1 MYSYKGKLALVTGA
15 STGIGYAIAKE
26 LARRGANLIV
36 SATARSEDKL
46 HELSSEI
53 KDLGS
58 ECHIFLE
65 DLSRLNSGRSLYD
78 QIKLQNLH
86 VDLLINNAGY
96 GRWGTFHEVEME
108 DYADMIQLNIT
119 SLSELSHLFIP
130 DMISKGEGGVIN
142 VGSVASLTP
151 VPYSSVY
158 AATKAYVLSL
168 SEGLRYEYRNSNIRI
183 MALLPGATVSNFGQV
198 ATAKSDKLR
207 ERLNKRTKRS
217 ATGTVFQ
224 TSHEVAVECLDGFTK
239 DKQFIIPGKGNRRT
253 ALITKLM
260 PRTKVLNIVGN
271 LFKKIAGWYLIM

>member
-26 LARRGANLIV
+26 LARRGANLIL
-36 SATARSEDKL
+36 SATVRSEDKL

-239 DKQFIIPGKGNRRT
+239 DKQFIIPGRGNRRT
-253 ALITKLM
+253 ALITKFM
-260 PRTKVLNIVGN
+260 PRTKVLNTVGS
-271 LFKKIAGWYLIM
+271 LFKKIAG

>member
-26 LARRGANLIV
+26 LARRGANLIL

-168 SEGLRYEYRNSNIRI
+168 SEGLRYEYRNFNIRI

-217 ATGTVFQ
+217 AAGTVFQ
-224 TSHEVAVECLDGFTK
+224 TSHEVALECLDGFTK
-239 DKQFIIPGKGNRRT
+239 DKQFIIPGRGNRRT
-253 ALITKLM
+253 ALITKFM
-260 PRTKVLNIVGN
+260 PRTKVLNTVGS
-271 LFKKIAGWYLIM
+271 LFKKIAG

>member
-1 MYSYKGKLALVTGA
+1 MDSYKGKLALVTGA

-26 LARRGANLIV
+26 LAKRGANLVI
-36 SATARSEDKL
+36 SATARSEEKL
-46 HELSSEI
+46 HELSSEL

-96 GRWGTFHEVEME
+96 GRWGTFHEVEMD
-108 DYADMIQLNIT
+108 DYADMIQLNVT

-168 SEGLRYEYRNSNIRI
+168 SEGLRYEYRNSNIRV

-207 ERLNKRTKRS
+207 ERLNKRSKS
-217 ATGTVFQ
+217 ATTGAVFQ

-260 PRTKVLNIVGN
+260 PRTKVLNTVGN
-271 LFKKIAGWYLIM
+271 LFKKIAG

>member
-1 MYSYKGKLALVTGA
+1 MNSYKGKLALVTGA

-26 LARRGANLIV
+26 LAKRGANLII
-36 SATARSEDKL
+36 SATSRSEDKL
-46 HELSSEI
+46 NELSSEI
-53 KDLGS
+53 NNLGS
-58 ECHIFLE
+58 ECHIFFE
-65 DLSRLNSGRSLYD
+65 DLSKINSGRSLYD

-86 VDLLINNAGY
+86 VDLLVNNAGY
-96 GRWGTFHEVEME
+96 GRWGTFHDIEMD

-119 SLSELSHLFIP
+119 SLSELSHLFIT
-130 DMISKGEGGVIN
+130 DMISEGGGGVIN

-168 SEGLRYEYRNSNIRI
+168 SEGLRYEYKNFNIKI

-207 ERLNKRTKRS
+207 ERLNKKS
-217 ATGTVFQ
+217 KSSTGAVFQ
-224 TSHEVAVECLDGFTK
+224 TSHEVAVECLDGFAK

-253 ALITKLM
+253 ALITKFM
-260 PRTKVLNIVGN
+260 PRTKVLDIVGN
-271 LFKKIAGWYLIM
+271 LFKKIAG

>member
-1 MYSYKGKLALVTGA
+1 MNVYKDKFALVTGA

-26 LARRGANLIV
+26 LANRGANLII

-46 HELSSEI
+46 QELSKEI
-53 KDLGS
+53 QELGS
-58 ECHIFLE
+58 DCHIFLE
-65 DLSRLNSGRSLYD
+65 DLSKRDSGRSLYD
-78 QIKLQNLH
+78 QIKLKNLH
-86 VDLLINNAGY
+86 VDLLVNNAGY
-96 GRWGTFHEVEME
+96 GRWGTYHEVDMD

-168 SEGLRYEYRNSNIRI
+168 SEGLRYEYKDFNIRI
-183 MALLPGATVSNFGQV
+183 MALLPGATISNFGQV

-207 ERLNKRTKRS
+207 ERLNKRSKS
-217 ATGTVFQ
+217 AIGTVFQ
-224 TSHEVAVECLDGFTK
+224 TSHEVAVECLDGFEK
-239 DKQFIIPGKGNRRT
+239 DKQFIIPGKSDRRT
-253 ALITKLM
+253 ALITKFM
-260 PRTKVLNIVGN
+260 PRTKVLSTVGS
-271 LFKKIAGWYLIM
+271 LFKKIGG

>member
-1 MYSYKGKLALVTGA
+1 MNVYKDKFALVTGA

-26 LARRGANLIV
+26 LANRGANLII

-46 HELSSEI
+46 QELSKEI
-53 KDLGS
+53 KELGS
-58 ECHIFLE
+58 NCHIFLE
-65 DLSRLNSGRSLYD
+65 DLSKRDSGRSLYD
-78 QIKLQNLH
+78 QIKLKNLH
-86 VDLLINNAGY
+86 VDLLVNNAGY
-96 GRWGTFHEVEME
+96 GRWGTYHEVDMD

-168 SEGLRYEYRNSNIRI
+168 SEGLRYEYKDFNIRI
-183 MALLPGATVSNFGQV
+183 MALLPGATISNFGQV

-207 ERLNKRTKRS
+207 ERLNKRSKS
-217 ATGTVFQ
+217 AVGTVFQ
-224 TSHEVAVECLDGFTK
+224 TSHEVAVECLDGFEK
-239 DKQFIIPGKGNRRT
+239 DKQFIIPGKSNRRT
-253 ALITKLM
+253 ALITKFM
-260 PRTKVLNIVGN
+260 PRTKVLSTVGS
-271 LFKKIAGWYLIM
+271 LFKKIGG

>member
-1 MYSYKGKLALVTGA
+1 MNSYKNKLALVTGA

-26 LARRGANLIV
+26 LARRGADLIV
-36 SATARSEDKL
+36 SATERSVNKL
-46 HELSSEI
+46 QDLSLEI
-53 KDLGS
+53 KEIGS
-58 ECHIFLE
+58 ECHIFVE
-65 DLSRLNSGRSLYD
+65 DLSELNSGRSLYN
-78 QIKLQNLH
+78 QIKSKNLK

-96 GRWGTFHEVEME
+96 GRWGTYHEVEMD
-108 DYADMIQLNIT
+108 DYVDMIQLNIT

-130 DMISKGEGGVIN
+130 DMISRGGGGIIN

-168 SEGLRYEYRNSNIRI
+168 SEGLRYEYRDFNIKI

-207 ERLNKRTKRS
+207 ERLNKRSKS

-224 TSHEVAVECLDGFTK
+224 TSHEVAVECLDGFIK

-253 ALITKLM
+253 ALITKLL
-260 PRTKVLNIVGN
+260 PRTKVLNTVGS
-271 LFKKIAGWYLIM
+271 LFKKIGG

>member
-26 LARRGANLIV
+26 LARRGANLIL
-36 SATARSEDKL
+36 SATVRSEDKL

-217 ATGTVFQ
+217 AAGTVFQ
-224 TSHEVAVECLDGFTK
+224 TSHEVALECLDGFTK
-239 DKQFIIPGKGNRRT
+239 DKQFIIPGRGNRRT
-253 ALITKLM
+253 ALITKFM
-260 PRTKVLNIVGN
+260 PRTKVLNTVGS
-271 LFKKIAGWYLIM
+271 LFKKIAG

>member
-1 MYSYKGKLALVTGA
+1 MNSYKNKLALVTGA

-26 LARRGANLIV
+26 LARRGADLIV
-36 SATARSEDKL
+36 SATERSVNKL
-46 HELSSEI
+46 QDLSLEI
-53 KDLGS
+53 KEIGS
-58 ECHIFLE
+58 ECHIFVE
-65 DLSRLNSGRSLYD
+65 DLSELNSGRSLYN
-78 QIKLQNLH
+78 QIKSKNLK

-96 GRWGTFHEVEME
+96 GRWGTYHEVEMD
-108 DYADMIQLNIT
+108 DYVDMIQLNIT

-130 DMISKGEGGVIN
+130 DMISRDGGGIIN

-168 SEGLRYEYRNSNIRI
+168 SEGLRYEYRDFNIKI

-207 ERLNKRTKRS
+207 ERLNKRSKS

-224 TSHEVAVECLDGFTK
+224 TSHEVAVECLDGFIK

-253 ALITKLM
+253 ALITKLL
-260 PRTKVLNIVGN
+260 PRTKVLNTVGS
-271 LFKKIAGWYLIM
+271 LFKKIGG

>member
-1 MYSYKGKLALVTGA
+1 MNSYKGKFALVTGA

-26 LARRGANLIV
+26 LAKRGANLII

-46 HELSSEI
+46 HKLSSEI
-53 KDLGS
+53 KEIGS
-58 ECHIFLE
+58 ECYIFLE

-78 QIKLQNLH
+78 QIKFQNLH
-86 VDLLINNAGY
+86 VDLLVNNAGY
-96 GRWGTFHEVEME
+96 GRWGTFHEVEMQ

-217 ATGTVFQ
+217 AAGTVFQ

-239 DKQFIIPGKGNRRT
+239 DKQFIIPGRGNRRT

-260 PRTKVLNIVGN
+260 PRTKVLNTVGS
-271 LFKKIAGWYLIM
+271 LFKKIAG

>member
-1 MYSYKGKLALVTGA
+1 MNVYKDKFALVTGA

-26 LARRGANLIV
+26 LANRGANLII

-46 HELSSEI
+46 QELSKEI
-53 KDLGS
+53 KELGS
-58 ECHIFLE
+58 DCHIFFE
-65 DLSRLNSGRSLYD
+65 DLSKRDSGRSLYD
-78 QIKLQNLH
+78 QIKLKNLH
-86 VDLLINNAGY
+86 VDLLVNNAGY
-96 GRWGTFHEVEME
+96 GRWGTYHEVDMD

-168 SEGLRYEYRNSNIRI
+168 SEGLRYEYKDFNIRI
-183 MALLPGATVSNFGQV
+183 MALLPGATISNFGQV

-207 ERLNKRTKRS
+207 ERLNKRSKS
-217 ATGTVFQ
+217 AVGTVFQ
-224 TSHEVAVECLDGFTK
+224 TSHEVAVECLDGFEK
-239 DKQFIIPGKGNRRT
+239 DKQFIIPGKSNRRT
-253 ALITKLM
+253 ALITKFM
-260 PRTKVLNIVGN
+260 PRTKVLSTVGS
-271 LFKKIAGWYLIM
+271 LFKKIGG

>member
-26 LARRGANLIV
+26 LARRGANLIL
-36 SATARSEDKL
+36 SATVRSEDKL

-130 DMISKGEGGVIN
+130 DMISEGEGGVIN

-239 DKQFIIPGKGNRRT
+239 DKQFIIPGRGNRRT

-260 PRTKVLNIVGN
+260 PRTKVLNTVGS
-271 LFKKIAGWYLIM
+271 LFKKIAG

>member
-1 MYSYKGKLALVTGA
+1 MYSYKRKVALVTGA

-26 LARRGANLIV
+26 LARRGANLII

-58 ECHIFLE
+58 ECNIFLE

-108 DYADMIQLNIT
+108 DYTDMIQLNIT

-207 ERLNKRTKRS
+207 ERLKKRTKRS
-217 ATGTVFQ
+217 AAGSVFQ
-224 TSHEVAVECLDGFTK
+224 TSHEVAVECLDGFAK
-239 DKQFIIPGKGNRRT
+239 DKQFIIPGKGNKRT

-260 PRTKVLNIVGN
+260 PRKMVLNTVGN
-271 LFKKIAGWYLIM
+271 LFKKIAG

>member
-1 MYSYKGKLALVTGA
+1 MNSYKGKLALVTGA

-26 LARRGANLIV
+26 LAKRGANLII
-36 SATARSEDKL
+36 SATSRSEDKL
-46 HELSSEI
+46 NELSSEI
-53 KDLGS
+53 NNLGS
-58 ECHIFLE
+58 ECHIFFE
-65 DLSRLNSGRSLYD
+65 DLSKINSGRSLYD

-86 VDLLINNAGY
+86 VDLLVNNAGY
-96 GRWGTFHEVEME
+96 GRWGIFHDIEMD

-119 SLSELSHLFIP
+119 SLSELSHLFIT
-130 DMISKGEGGVIN
+130 DMISEGEGEGGVIN

-168 SEGLRYEYRNSNIRI
+168 SEGLRYEYKNLNIKI

-207 ERLNKRTKRS
+207 ERLNKKS
-217 ATGTVFQ
+217 KSSTGTVFQ
-224 TSHEVAVECLDGFTK
+224 TSHEVAVECLDGFAK

-253 ALITKLM
+253 ALITKFM
-260 PRTKVLNIVGN
+260 PRTQVLNIVGN
-271 LFKKIAGWYLIM
+271 LFKKIAG

>member
-65 DLSRLNSGRSLYD
+65 DLSKLNSGRSLYD

-168 SEGLRYEYRNSNIRI
+168 SEGLRYEYRNFNIRI

-271 LFKKIAGWYLIM
+271 LFKKIAG

>member
-1 MYSYKGKLALVTGA
+1 MDSYIGKLALVTGA

-26 LARRGANLIV
+26 LAKRGANLII

-53 KDLGS
+53 KAIGS
-58 ECHIFLE
+58 DCHIFLE
-65 DLSRLNSGRSLYD
+65 DLSKLNSGRSLYD

-86 VDLLINNAGY
+86 VDLLVNNAGY
-96 GRWGTFHEVEME
+96 GRWGTFHEVEMD
-108 DYADMIQLNIT
+108 DYAEMIQLNVT

-158 AATKAYVLSL
+158 AATKSYVLSF
-168 SEGLRYEYRNSNIRI
+168 SEGLRYEYKNANIRI
-183 MALLPGATVSNFGQV
+183 MALLPGATVSKFGQV

-207 ERLNKRTKRS
+207 ERLNKRSKS
-217 ATGTVFQ
+217 ATGAVFQ
-224 TSHEVAVECLDGFTK
+224 TSHEVAVECLDGFAK

-253 ALITKLM
+253 ALITKFM
-260 PRTKVLNIVGN
+260 PRTKVLNTVGN
-271 LFKKIAGWYLIM
+271 LFKRIAG

>member
-26 LARRGANLIV
+26 LARRGANLIL
-36 SATARSEDKL
+36 SATGRSEDKL

-119 SLSELSHLFIP
+119 TLSELSHLFIP
-130 DMISKGEGGVIN
+130 DMISEGEGGVIN

-217 ATGTVFQ
+217 AAGTVFQ

-239 DKQFIIPGKGNRRT
+239 DKQFIIPGRGNRRT
-253 ALITKLM
+253 ALITKFM
-260 PRTKVLNIVGN
+260 PRTKVLNTVGS
-271 LFKKIAGWYLIM
+271 LFKKIAG

>member
-1 MYSYKGKLALVTGA
+1 MNVYKDKFALVTGA

-26 LARRGANLIV
+26 LANRGANLII

-46 HELSSEI
+46 QELSKEI
-53 KDLGS
+53 KELGS
-58 ECHIFLE
+58 DCHIFLE
-65 DLSRLNSGRSLYD
+65 DLSKRDSGRSLYD
-78 QIKLQNLH
+78 QIKLKNLH
-86 VDLLINNAGY
+86 VDLLVNNAGY
-96 GRWGTFHEVEME
+96 GRWGTYHEVDMD

-168 SEGLRYEYRNSNIRI
+168 SEGLRYEYKDFNIRI
-183 MALLPGATVSNFGQV
+183 MALLPGATISNFGQV

-207 ERLNKRTKRS
+207 ERLNKRSKS
-217 ATGTVFQ
+217 AVGTVFQ
-224 TSHEVAVECLDGFTK
+224 TSHEVAVECLDGFEK
-239 DKQFIIPGKGNRRT
+239 DKQFIIPGKSNRRT
-253 ALITKLM
+253 ALVTKFM
-260 PRTKVLNIVGN
+260 PRTKVLSTVGS
-271 LFKKIAGWYLIM
+271 LFKKIGG

>member
-1 MYSYKGKLALVTGA
+1 MNSYNGKLALVTGA

-26 LARRGANLIV
+26 LANRGANLII
-36 SATARSEDKL
+36 SATSRSEDKL

-53 KDLGS
+53 KDIGA
-58 ECHIFLE
+58 ECHIFME

-86 VDLLINNAGY
+86 VDLLVNNAGY
-96 GRWGTFHEVEME
+96 GRWGTFHEVGMD

-130 DMISKGEGGVIN
+130 DMIEKGEGGVIN

-168 SEGLRYEYRNSNIRI
+168 SEGLRYEYRNANISI

-207 ERLNKRTKRS
+207 ERLNKRSKRAS
-217 ATGTVFQ
+217 GTIFQ
-224 TSHEVAVECLDGFTK
+224 TSYEVAVECLDGFEK
-239 DKQFIIPGKGNRRT
+239 NKQFIIPGKGNRRT
-253 ALITKLM
+253 ALITKLL
-260 PRTKVLNIVGN
+260 PRTKVLNTVGN
-271 LFKKIAGWYLIM
+271 LFKKIAG

>member
-1 MYSYKGKLALVTGA
+1 MNSYKNKLALVTGA

-26 LARRGANLIV
+26 LARRGADLIV
-36 SATARSEDKL
+36 SATERSVNKL
-46 HELSSEI
+46 QDLSLEI
-53 KDLGS
+53 KEIGS
-58 ECHIFLE
+58 ECHIFVE
-65 DLSRLNSGRSLYD
+65 DLSELNSGRSLYN
-78 QIKLQNLH
+78 QIKSKNLK

-96 GRWGTFHEVEME
+96 GRWGTYHEVEMD
-108 DYADMIQLNIT
+108 DYVDMIQLNIT

-130 DMISKGEGGVIN
+130 DMIAKGGGGIIN

-168 SEGLRYEYRNSNIRI
+168 SEGLRYEYRDFNIKI

-207 ERLNKRTKRS
+207 ERLNKRSKS

-224 TSHEVAVECLDGFTK
+224 TSHEVAVECLDGFIK

-253 ALITKLM
+253 ALITKLL
-260 PRTKVLNIVGN
+260 PRTKVLNTVGS
-271 LFKKIAGWYLIM
+271 LFKKIGG

>member
-1 MYSYKGKLALVTGA
+1 MDSYKGKLALVTGA

-26 LARRGANLIV
+26 LAKRGANLII
-36 SATARSEDKL
+36 SATARSEEKL

-78 QIKLQNLH
+78 QIKLKNLH

-96 GRWGTFHEVEME
+96 GRWGIFHEVEMD
-108 DYADMIQLNIT
+108 DYADMIQLNVT

-168 SEGLRYEYRNSNIRI
+168 SEGSVSYTHLT
-183 MALLPGATVSNFGQV
+183 LPTTPYV
-198 ATAKSDKLR
+198 
-207 ERLNKRTKRS
+207 
-217 ATGTVFQ
+217 
-224 TSHEVAVECLDGFTK
+224 
-239 DKQFIIPGKGNRRT
+239 
-253 ALITKLM
+253 
-260 PRTKVLNIVGN
+260 
-271 LFKKIAGWYLIM
+271 

>member
-1 MYSYKGKLALVTGA
+1 MNSYNGKLALVTGA

-26 LARRGANLIV
+26 LAMRGANLII

-53 KDLGS
+53 KDIGA
-58 ECHIFLE
+58 ECHIFME

-86 VDLLINNAGY
+86 VDLLVNNAGY
-96 GRWGTFHEVEME
+96 GRWGTFHEVGMD

-130 DMISKGEGGVIN
+130 DMIEKGEGGVIN

-168 SEGLRYEYRNSNIRI
+168 SEGLRYEYRNANISI

-207 ERLNKRTKRS
+207 ERLNKRSKRAS
-217 ATGTVFQ
+217 GTIFQ
-224 TSHEVAVECLDGFTK
+224 TSYEVAVECLDGFEK
-239 DKQFIIPGKGNRRT
+239 NKQFIIPGKGNRRT
-253 ALITKLM
+253 ALITKLL
-260 PRTKVLNIVGN
+260 PRTKVLNTVGN
-271 LFKKIAGWYLIM
+271 LFKKIAG

>member
-26 LARRGANLIV
+26 LAKRGAKLIV
-36 SATARSEDKL
+36 SATERSEDKL
-46 HELSSEI
+46 RKLSSEI
-53 KDLGS
+53 NDIGS
-58 ECHIFLE
+58 DCHIFLE
-65 DLSRLNSGRSLYD
+65 DLSRPNSGRSLYD
-78 QIKLQNLH
+78 QIKLQNLN
-86 VDLLINNAGY
+86 VDLLVNNAGY
-96 GRWGTFHEVEME
+96 GRWGTFHEVEMD
-108 DYADMIQLNIT
+108 DYAEMIQLNIT
-119 SLSELSHLFIP
+119 TLSELSHLFIP

-168 SEGLRYEYRNSNIRI
+168 SEGLRYEYRNENVKI

-207 ERLNKRTKRS
+207 ERLNKRSKS
-217 ATGTVFQ
+217 ASGAVFQ
-224 TSHEVAVECLDGFTK
+224 TSHEVAVECLDGFSK
-239 DKQFIIPGKGNRRT
+239 NKQFIIPGKGNRRT

-260 PRTKVLNIVGN
+260 PRAKVLNIVGN
-271 LFKKIAGWYLIM
+271 LFKKIAG

>member
-26 LARRGANLIV
+26 LARRGANLIL

-65 DLSRLNSGRSLYD
+65 DLSKLNSGRSLYD

-130 DMISKGEGGVIN
+130 DMISVSEGGVIN

-207 ERLNKRTKRS
+207 ERLNKRSKRS
-217 ATGTVFQ
+217 AAGTVFQ

-253 ALITKLM
+253 ALITKFM
-260 PRTKVLNIVGN
+260 PRTKVLNTVGS
-271 LFKKIAGWYLIM
+271 LFKKIAG

>member
-1 MYSYKGKLALVTGA
+1 MNSYKNKLALVTGA

-26 LARRGANLIV
+26 LARRGADLIV
-36 SATARSEDKL
+36 SATERSANKL
-46 HELSSEI
+46 QDLSLEI
-53 KDLGS
+53 KEIGS
-58 ECHIFLE
+58 ECHIFVE
-65 DLSRLNSGRSLYD
+65 DLSELNSGRSLYN
-78 QIKLQNLH
+78 QIKSKNLK

-96 GRWGTFHEVEME
+96 GRWGTYHEVEMD
-108 DYADMIQLNIT
+108 DYVDMIQLNIT

-130 DMISKGEGGVIN
+130 DMISRDGGGIIN

-168 SEGLRYEYRNSNIRI
+168 SEGLRYEYRDFNIKI
-183 MALLPGATVSNFGQV
+183 MALLPGATISNFGQV

-207 ERLNKRTKRS
+207 ERLNKRSKS

-224 TSHEVAVECLDGFTK
+224 TSHEVAVECLDGFIK

-253 ALITKLM
+253 ALITKLL
-260 PRTKVLNIVGN
+260 PRTKVLNTVGS
-271 LFKKIAGWYLIM
+271 LFKKIGG

>member
-1 MYSYKGKLALVTGA
+1 MNSYNGKLALVTGA

-26 LARRGANLIV
+26 LANRGANLII
-36 SATARSEDKL
+36 SATSRSEDKL
-46 HELSSEI
+46 HELSSEL
-53 KDLGS
+53 KDIGA
-58 ECHIFLE
+58 ECHIFME

-86 VDLLINNAGY
+86 VDLLVNNAGY
-96 GRWGTFHEVEME
+96 GRWGTFHEVEMD
-108 DYADMIQLNIT
+108 DYADMIQLNVT

-130 DMISKGEGGVIN
+130 DMIEKGEGGVIN

-168 SEGLRYEYRNSNIRI
+168 SEGLRYEYRNANISI

-207 ERLNKRTKRS
+207 ERLNKRSKS
-217 ATGTVFQ
+217 ASGTIFQ
-224 TSHEVAVECLDGFTK
+224 TSYEVAVECLDGFEQ

-271 LFKKIAGWYLIM
+271 LFKKIAG

>member
-1 MYSYKGKLALVTGA
+1 MYSHKGKLALVTGA

-26 LARRGANLIV
+26 LARRGANLIL

-46 HELSSEI
+46 RELSSEI

-217 ATGTVFQ
+217 AAGTVFQ

-271 LFKKIAGWYLIM
+271 LFKKIAG

>member
-1 MYSYKGKLALVTGA
+1 MNSYKDKLALVTGA

-26 LARRGANLIV
+26 LAKRGANLII
-36 SATARSEDKL
+36 SATARSEEKL
-46 HELSSEI
+46 YSLSAEI

-58 ECHIFLE
+58 DCYIFLE
-65 DLSRLNSGRSLYD
+65 DLSKLNSGRSLYD
-78 QIKLQNLH
+78 QIKLEDLH
-86 VDLLINNAGY
+86 VDLLVNNAGY
-96 GRWGTFHEVEME
+96 GRWGTFHDVEMD

-217 ATGTVFQ
+217 AAGTVFQ
-224 TSHEVAVECLDGFTK
+224 TSHEVAIECLEGFTK
-239 DKQFIIPGKGNRRT
+239 NKQFIIPGKGNRRT

-271 LFKKIAGWYLIM
+271 LFKKIAG

>member
-26 LARRGANLIV
+26 LARRGANLIL

-86 VDLLINNAGY
+86 VNLLINNAGY

-130 DMISKGEGGVIN
+130 DMISEGEGGVIN

-207 ERLNKRTKRS
+207 ERLNKRSKRS
-217 ATGTVFQ
+217 AAGTVFQ

-253 ALITKLM
+253 ALITKFM
-260 PRTKVLNIVGN
+260 PRTKVLNTVGT
-271 LFKKIAGWYLIM
+271 LFKKIAG

>member
-1 MYSYKGKLALVTGA
+1 MNVYKDKFALVTGA

-26 LARRGANLIV
+26 LANRGANLII

-46 HELSSEI
+46 QELSKEI
-53 KDLGS
+53 KELGS
-58 ECHIFLE
+58 DCHIFLE
-65 DLSRLNSGRSLYD
+65 DLSKRDSGRSLYD
-78 QIKLQNLH
+78 QIKLKNLH
-86 VDLLINNAGY
+86 VDLLVNNAGY
-96 GRWGTFHEVEME
+96 GRWGIYHEVDMD

-168 SEGLRYEYRNSNIRI
+168 SEGLRYEYKDFNIRI
-183 MALLPGATVSNFGQV
+183 MALLPGATISNFGQV

-207 ERLNKRTKRS
+207 ERLNKRSKS
-217 ATGTVFQ
+217 AVGTVFQ
-224 TSHEVAVECLDGFTK
+224 TSHEVAVECLDGFEK
-239 DKQFIIPGKGNRRT
+239 DKQFIIPGKSNRRT
-253 ALITKLM
+253 ALITKFM
-260 PRTKVLNIVGN
+260 PRTKVLSTVGS
-271 LFKKIAGWYLIM
+271 LFKKIGG

>member
-1 MYSYKGKLALVTGA
+1 MNSYKGKLALVTGA

-26 LARRGANLIV
+26 LAMRGANLII

-53 KDLGS
+53 KNIGA

-86 VDLLINNAGY
+86 VDLLVNNAGY
-96 GRWGTFHEVEME
+96 GRWGTFHEVEMD
-108 DYADMIQLNIT
+108 DYADMIQLNVT

-130 DMISKGEGGVIN
+130 DMIEKGEGGVIN

-217 ATGTVFQ
+217 AAGTVFQ
-224 TSHEVAVECLDGFTK
+224 TSHEVAIECLEGFAK
-239 DKQFIIPGKGNRRT
+239 NKQFIIPGKGNRRT
-253 ALITKLM
+253 ALITQLM

-271 LFKKIAGWYLIM
+271 LFKKIAG

>member
-1 MYSYKGKLALVTGA
+1 MNTYKEKLALVTGA

-26 LARRGANLIV
+26 LARRGANLII
-36 SATARSEDKL
+36 SATERSVDKL
-46 HELSSEI
+46 HDLSLEI
-53 KDLGS
+53 KEIGS
-58 ECHIFLE
+58 DCHVFIE
-65 DLSRLNSGRSLYD
+65 DLSEVNSSSSLYN
-78 QIKLQNLH
+78 QIKSQDLQ

-96 GRWGTFHEVEME
+96 GRWGTYHEVEMD
-108 DYADMIQLNIT
+108 DYFDMIQLNIT

-130 DMISKGEGGVIN
+130 DMISKGGGGIIN

-168 SEGLRYEYRNSNIRI
+168 SEGLRYEYRDFNIKI

-207 ERLNKRTKRS
+207 ERLNKRSKS

-224 TSHEVAVECLDGFTK
+224 TSHEVAIECLDAFIK
-239 DKQFIIPGKGNRRT
+239 DKQFIIPGKVNRRT

-260 PRTKVLNIVGN
+260 PRTKVLNTVGS
-271 LFKKIAGWYLIM
+271 LFKKIGG

>member
-26 LARRGANLIV
+26 LARRGANLIL
-36 SATARSEDKL
+36 SATVRSEDKL

-217 ATGTVFQ
+217 AAGTVFQ

-253 ALITKLM
+253 ALITKFM
-260 PRTKVLNIVGN
+260 PRTKVLNTVGS
-271 LFKKIAGWYLIM
+271 LFKKIAG

>member
-1 MYSYKGKLALVTGA
+1 MNSYNGKLALVTGA

-26 LARRGANLIV
+26 LAKRGANLII
-36 SATARSEDKL
+36 SATSRSEDKL

-53 KDLGS
+53 KDIGA
-58 ECHIFLE
+58 ECHIFME

-86 VDLLINNAGY
+86 VDLLVNNAGY
-96 GRWGTFHEVEME
+96 GRWGTFHEVGMD

-130 DMISKGEGGVIN
+130 DMIEKGEGGVIN

-168 SEGLRYEYRNSNIRI
+168 SEGLRYEYRNANISI

-207 ERLNKRTKRS
+207 ERLNKRSKRAS
-217 ATGTVFQ
+217 GTIFQ
-224 TSHEVAVECLDGFTK
+224 TSYEVAVECLDGFEQ

-271 LFKKIAGWYLIM
+271 LFKKIAG

>member
-1 MYSYKGKLALVTGA
+1 M
-15 STGIGYAIAKE
+15 
-26 LARRGANLIV
+26 
-36 SATARSEDKL
+36 
-46 HELSSEI
+46 
-53 KDLGS
+53 
-58 ECHIFLE
+58 E

-96 GRWGTFHEVEME
+96 GRWGTFHEVEMD
-108 DYADMIQLNIT
+108 DYADMIQLNVT

-168 SEGLRYEYRNSNIRI
+168 SEGLRYEYKNSNIRI

-198 ATAKSDKLR
+198 ATAKSNKLR
-207 ERLNKRTKRS
+207 KRLNKRSKS
-217 ATGTVFQ
+217 ATGAVFQ
-224 TSHEVAVECLDGFTK
+224 TSHEVAVECLDGFVK

-253 ALITKLM
+253 ALITKFM
-260 PRTKVLNIVGN
+260 PRTKVLNTVGN
-271 LFKKIAGWYLIM
+271 LFKKIAG

>member
-1 MYSYKGKLALVTGA
+1 MNSYKNKLALVTGA

-26 LARRGANLIV
+26 LARRGADLIV
-36 SATARSEDKL
+36 SATERSANKL
-46 HELSSEI
+46 QDLSLEI
-53 KDLGS
+53 KEIGS
-58 ECHIFLE
+58 ECHIFVE
-65 DLSRLNSGRSLYD
+65 DLSELNSGRSLYN
-78 QIKLQNLH
+78 QIKSKNLK

-96 GRWGTFHEVEME
+96 GRWGTYHEVEMD
-108 DYADMIQLNIT
+108 DYVDMIQLNIT

-130 DMISKGEGGVIN
+130 DMISRDGGGIIN

-168 SEGLRYEYRNSNIRI
+168 SEGLRYEYRDFNIKI

-207 ERLNKRTKRS
+207 ERLNKRSKS

-224 TSHEVAVECLDGFTK
+224 TSHEVAVECLDGFIK

-253 ALITKLM
+253 ALITKLL
-260 PRTKVLNIVGN
+260 PRTKVLNTVGS
-271 LFKKIAGWYLIM
+271 LFKKIGG